1 VNTKHV
7 MVAGLILLIALSSIS
22 VISAAEKSVD
32 TGYVFTNGK
41 LTIDN
46 LEFKIPE
53 GYTQVETDKDATHV
67 DEDGEI
73 DVEDIDG
80 TKVDA
85 KTSCDCKNTAGDE
98 IEVTVGKKANNEKIQ
113 SINPANS
120 QPKNIA
126 GKDGYL
132 ITDNDDGKTV
142 YKFEY
147 LEDGQLV
154 KVRANSEDIISQIIT
169 K

>member
-1 VNTKHV
+1 MNTKHV

-22 VISAAEKSVD
+22 VISAVEKSVD
-32 TGYVFTNGK
+32 TGYVFSNGK

-46 LEFKIPE
+46 LEFKIPD
-53 GYTQVETDKDATHV
+53 GYTQVETDKDATQM
-67 DEDGEI
+67 DEDGEL

-80 TKVDA
+80 TRVDA
-85 KTSCDCKNTAGDE
+85 KTTCEFKSTVGDE
-98 IEVTVGKKANNEKIQ
+98 IEVTVGKKANNEKIDT
-113 SINPANS
+113 INPANS

-126 GKDGYL
+126 GKDGYI
-132 ITDNDDGKTV
+132 ITDNEDGKTV

-147 LEDGQLV
+147 IEDGELV